1 MTTDTEY
8 TWIKQHNYIIDAV
21 RDGAGSTLIA
31 ACLHDLEETI
41 RAEERARYAPL
52 VEVATTIDSYGH
64 TVDCFKIGGGEECD
78 CLYDQLH
85 EALAALTHPLERV

>member
-41 RAEERARYAPL
+41 RNEERARYAPL
-52 VEVATTIDSYGH
+52 VEAARQ
-64 TVDCFKIGGGEECD
+64 TVNHVVSRD
-78 CLYDQLH
+78 LLRLAL
-85 EALAALTHPLERV
+85 EALDQPL